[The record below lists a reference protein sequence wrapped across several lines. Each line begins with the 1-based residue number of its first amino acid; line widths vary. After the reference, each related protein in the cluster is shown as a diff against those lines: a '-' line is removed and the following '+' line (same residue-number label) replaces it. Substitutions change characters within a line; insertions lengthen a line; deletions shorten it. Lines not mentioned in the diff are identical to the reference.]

1 MFDAKKLIDQ
11 FLGAGSGAGAT
22 GGGLRDTL
30 GTVLGQLGQTATQ
43 AQTKAGDVYG
53 QASKM
58 SPSEMAQAARGYVS
72 GNAGSLATG
81 ALAGGL
87 MALVLGSKTGR
98 KLGGTALQLGG
109 LAALG
114 GLAYKAWS
122 DYQAGKPPLG
132 LGGGSSAPSTPAS
145 SGTVLLPAP
154 AESGFG
160 ADGVAVVALEAMVAA
175 AKADG
180 HIDDKERARIVGE
193 LGAIGAEAEARR
205 FLEAELAK
213 PLDVDAL
220 AAKATTPELATQI
233 YAASLLAI
241 DPDTDVERAYLS
253 TLAEKLRLDSGLK
266 AHLETTV
273 AQAKLA

>member
-1 MFDAKKLIDQ
+1 MFDAKKLMDQ
-11 FLGAGSGAGAT
+11 FLGAGSSGGSAG
-22 GGGLRDTL
+22 GSLRDTL
-30 GTVLGQLGQTATQ
+30 GTVLGQFGQGTSQ
-43 AQTKAGDVYG
+43 EQTKAGSVSG
-53 QASKM
+53 QAAKM
-58 SPSEMAQAARGYVS
+58 SPAELAQAAKGYVS

-87 MALVLGSKTGR
+87 MALVLGTKTGR

-122 DYQAGKPPLG
+122 DYQAGRPPLG
-132 LGGGSSAPSTPAS
+132 LGGGSTTTSMPSSNGP
-145 SGTVLLPAP
+145 VLLPAP
-154 AESGFG
+154 AGSGFG
-160 ADGVAVVALEAMVAA
+160 SDGVALVALEAMVAA

-193 LGAIGAEAEARR
+193 LGAVGAESEARR

-213 PLDVDAL
+213 PLDIDAL

-241 DPDTDVERAYLS
+241 DPDTDVERAYLA
-253 TLAEKLRLDSGLK
+253 TLAEKLRLDGGLK